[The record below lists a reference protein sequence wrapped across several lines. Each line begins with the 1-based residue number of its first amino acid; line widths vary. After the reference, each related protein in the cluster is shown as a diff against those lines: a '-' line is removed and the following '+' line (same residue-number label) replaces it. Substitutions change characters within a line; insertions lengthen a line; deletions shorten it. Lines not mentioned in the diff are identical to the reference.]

1 MADQSD
7 TQRRVFEEEALR
19 IVQSAAQEGL
29 TLRLLGSLAFQ
40 IHSPQ
45 WGHLQKLMGRAY
57 TDLDYAGYSPEAAR
71 MEPFFSALGYRGD
84 PEVNLYFAGQRMI
97 FQRPENG
104 LHVDVFFDKL
114 NFCHQINWV
123 GRLEVDTP
131 TLPLAEMLLEKMQ
144 IVKIGEKDII
154 DTIMLLLEHELGT
167 HDHDVINVAH
177 ISELCAQDWGLWRTT
192 SMNLGKVALLSQEY
206 DALSA
211 GEKTR
216 VVAQVQAI
224 LERLDRQPK
233 STAWKIRSKVGDRV
247 KWYQDVEET
256 P

>member
-1 MADQSD
+1 MAGQSD
-7 TQRRVFEEEALR
+7 TQRRMFEAEALR
-19 IVQSAAQEGL
+19 IVQSATQEGL

-40 IHSPQ
+40 IHSPR
-45 WGHLQKLMGRAY
+45 WGHLQKVLGRAY
-57 TDLDYAGYSPEAAR
+57 TDLDYAGYSREAAR

-104 LHVDVFFDKL
+104 LHVDVFFDRL
-114 NFCHQINWV
+114 NFCHEIKWL
-123 GRLEVDTP
+123 GRLEADNP

-144 IVKIGEKDII
+144 IVKINEKDII

-167 HDHDVINVAH
+167 HDQDAINVAQ
-177 ISELCAQDWGLWRTT
+177 ISGLCAQDWGLWRTT
-192 SMNLGKVALLSQEY
+192 TMNLGKVALLCQAYE
-206 DALSA
+206 ALSA
-211 GEKTR
+211 DDRAR

-224 LERLDRQPK
+224 LAQVDRQPK

>member
-7 TQRRVFEEEALR
+7 TQRRMFEAEALR
-19 IVQSAAQEGL
+19 IVQSATQEGL

-40 IHSPQ
+40 IHSPR
-45 WGHLQKLMGRAY
+45 WGHLQKLLGRAY
-57 TDLDYAGYSPEAAR
+57 TDLDYAGYSREAAR

-104 LHVDVFFDKL
+104 LHVDVFFDRL

-123 GRLEVDTP
+123 GRLEADTP

-144 IVKIGEKDII
+144 IVRIGEKDII
-154 DTIMLLLEHELGT
+154 DTVMLLLEHALGA
-167 HDHDVINVAH
+167 HDDDAINVTH
-177 ISELCAQDWGLWRTT
+177 ICELCARDWGLWRTT
-192 SMNLGKVALLSQEY
+192 TMNLGKVALLSQEY
-206 DALSA
+206 APLSA
-211 GEKTR
+211 DEKAR
-216 VVAQVQAI
+216 VVGQVEAI
-224 LERLDRQPK
+224 LAHIDRQPK
-233 STAWKIRSKVGDRV
+233 STAWKIRSAVGDRV